1 MDPLWIP
8 VIALFFI
15 ALFAGLVAL
24 LDYLGSRA
32 KLAPQHK
39 KA

>member
-1 MDPLWIP
+1 MDPLWIIP
-8 VIALFFI
+8 LAGLVV

-32 KLAPQHK
+32 KLSPQHK